1 MRPLPEKWHGL
12 TDVEQR
18 YRQRYLDLVATPG
31 VRETFVKRARIVSTI
46 RRFLDG
52 RGYLE
57 VETPTLHKPEEAG
70 GAAARPFE
78 THHNALDLDLKLRI
92 ATELHLKRLVVGGFD
107 RVYEIGRIFRNEG
120 IDRRHNPEFTS
131 IEFYEAYATAED
143 LMRLTEELFHALA
156 VEVTGAPVVTF
167 QGQQIDFTPPY
178 PRVSLVEVGARAL
191 GLSVED
197 ALAGR
202 GLAEALARAAARENE
217 SEDAW
222 KLEQAAKRSP
232 GEAIAA
238 AFEVFGEPQL
248 PKDRPAF
255 VVDFPLE
262 TSPLSRRRDADP
274 RLVDRFE
281 LFAGGMECANAF
293 SELND
298 PADQRGALRGAGE
311 RARRRRRGGDALRR
325 GLRAALE
332 HGMPPTAG
340 EGIGIDRVTMLFTD
354 SASIRDVILFP
365 LLKNPTD
372 VTEDRMHERAPAA
385 GGAPAPCARR
395 RRRAARGASRPR
407 GRGPPRPAGL
417 LRPRVRAHAR
427 GPVRRGRPR
436 AARRRVLRRPPLAP
450 WAARDRAR
458 RSPPRSP
465 ARRSAAPPRGPGA
478 GSRSTSSAAFLLWA
492 AGVAALVAFRAGA
505 ARALPSRSRRSRR
518 RGRLVLVLGLLGAG
532 LLSATAVFIGS
543 TLSYLAVGTGRL
555 DPRSRTSSSWR
566 AATCG
571 SARARSPP
579 FRARRH
585 RARAGHR
592 RSGSC
597 GRC

>member
-1 MRPLPEKWHGL
+1 MRDPNPPRGDDLGATEREILAHRAKKAEALRALGVNPYGNGHRPEHLSKDLRDRYGDAQADEIAKDPGAWSIAGRVLAVRPFGKAAFLKIRDAAGELQVWIKKDRVSERDFEIYKLLDIGDIVAAQGAATRTKTGELTLEATAFTILTKSMRPLPEKWHGL
-12 TDVEQR
+12 SDVEQR
-18 YRQRYLDLVATPG
+18 YRQRYLDLIATPG
-31 VRETFVKRARIVSTI
+31 VRDTFVKRARTVSTI

-78 THHNALDLDLKLRI
+78 THHNALDLSLKLRI

-107 RVYEIGRIFRNEG
+107 RVYEIGRIWRNEG
-120 IDRRHNPEFTS
+120 IDRRHNPEFTT

-143 LMRLTEELFHALA
+143 LMKLTEALFHALA
-156 VEVTGAPVVTF
+156 LEVAGAPVVTF
-167 QGQQIDFTPPY
+167 QGQPIDFTPPY

-298 PADQRGALRGAGE
+298 PADQRARFEAQVKA
-311 RARRRRRGGDALRR
+311 RASGDEEAMPYDEDFVR
-325 GLRAALE
+325 ALE

-340 EGIGIDRVTMLFTD
+340 EGIGIDRVTMILTD

-365 LLKNPTD
+365 LLKT
-372 VTEDRMHERAPAA
+372 
-385 GGAPAPCARR
+385 
-395 RRRAARGASRPR
+395 
-407 GRGPPRPAGL
+407 
-417 LRPRVRAHAR
+417 
-427 GPVRRGRPR
+427 
-436 AARRRVLRRPPLAP
+436 
-450 WAARDRAR
+450 RD
-458 RSPPRSP
+458 
-465 ARRSAAPPRGPGA
+465 
-478 GSRSTSSAAFLLWA
+478 
-492 AGVAALVAFRAGA
+492 
-505 ARALPSRSRRSRR
+505 
-518 RGRLVLVLGLLGAG
+518 
-532 LLSATAVFIGS
+532 
-543 TLSYLAVGTGRL
+543 
-555 DPRSRTSSSWR
+555 
-566 AATCG
+566 
-571 SARARSPP
+571 
-579 FRARRH
+579 
-585 RARAGHR
+585 
-592 RSGSC
+592 
-597 GRC
+597 